1 MSAKHKVLHI
11 LNYKCSTMEDE
22 KMSVEW
28 HPDENALYE
37 VDEECI
43 QLKQDIKLRKEEPV
57 LNYFTLLLCLY
68 YV

>member
-1 MSAKHKVLHI
+1 
-11 LNYKCSTMEDE
+11 
-22 KMSVEW
+22 MSVQW

-37 VDEECI
+37 VDEDCI
-43 QLKQDIKLRKEEPV
+43 QFKQAIKFKKEEPV

>member
-1 MSAKHKVLHI
+1 
-11 LNYKCSTMEDE
+11 
-22 KMSVEW
+22 MSVEW

-43 QLKQDIKLRKEEPV
+43 RAKQGTNSEKEEPV
-57 LNYFTLLLCLY
+57 LNYFTLLLCFY

>member
-1 MSAKHKVLHI
+1 
-11 LNYKCSTMEDE
+11 
-22 KMSVEW
+22 MSVEW

-37 VDEECI
+37 IDEECMRA
-43 QLKQDIKLRKEEPV
+43 KQVKKPEKEEPV